1 MVKENSR
8 ISEQSVKSRWVVLA
22 APCAL
27 FLARTRGPLWP
38 AGTGQRMVWPGTGI
52 PAVRDRVYPYC
63 AAQL

>member
-27 FLARTRGPLWP
+27 FRDGTRKISIRHGTAVA

-52 PAVRDRVYPYC
+52 PAVRDRVYP
-63 AAQL
+63 